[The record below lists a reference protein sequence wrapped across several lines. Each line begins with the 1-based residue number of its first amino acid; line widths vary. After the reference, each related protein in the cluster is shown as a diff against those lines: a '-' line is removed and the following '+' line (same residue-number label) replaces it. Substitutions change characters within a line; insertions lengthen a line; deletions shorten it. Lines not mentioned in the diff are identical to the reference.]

1 MSKEKVVTI
10 VVKNGRTESIL
21 ISDSVTDGIKHA
33 EYAKKNY
40 INDKDL
46 NQIIVIKQDENH
58 NEIMFEYIPEEKGR
72 SMLAK
77 RLKELRISKNM
88 SQAILGEK
96 FGVTQSAIGMWETG
110 IRNPDIEML
119 NKISK
124 YFNVSIDSLISEKY
138 NENLEKTKG
147 NLKEKLNLL
156 DAKINAEDKVI
167 YQVMDLINIK
177 YNGIEKMAIDEETL
191 KLIDQLVI
199 DWMWMY
205 KKGFSMQQD
214 PLLLMSQED
223 REYYS
228 EMSERFGK
236 FQDFMRYNMFLCD

>member
-1 MSKEKVVTI
+1 
-10 VVKNGRTESIL
+10 
-21 ISDSVTDGIKHA
+21 
-33 EYAKKNY
+33 
-40 INDKDL
+40 
-46 NQIIVIKQDENH
+46 
-58 NEIMFEYIPEEKGR
+58 
-72 SMLAK
+72 MLAK

-191 KLIDQLVI
+191 KIIKEGHKKAIDVLSKNRDLLTKVAERLLEKETIMGDEFMSLV
-199 DWMWMY
+199 
-205 KKGFSMQQD
+205 KGEEASITGD
-214 PLLLMSQED
+214 NVENNENNESDDNLNNDTKLLE
-223 REYYS
+223 
-228 EMSERFGK
+228 
-236 FQDFMRYNMFLCD
+236 